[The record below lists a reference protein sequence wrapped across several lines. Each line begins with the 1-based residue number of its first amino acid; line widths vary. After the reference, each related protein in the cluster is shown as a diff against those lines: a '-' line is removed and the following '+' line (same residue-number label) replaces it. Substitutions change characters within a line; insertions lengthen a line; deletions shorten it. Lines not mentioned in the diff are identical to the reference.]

1 MTQNDEFLYQLRM
14 ANPIETVAGSYL
26 NLIRR
31 GHNYVCLCP
40 FHSEKTPSCT
50 IFTDNQNFYCF
61 GCGAGGDVI
70 TFIMRMENLNFRE
83 AVNFLASRAG
93 LTVPEDRKNDQL
105 AHRKT
110 RIYEMNRLAANFY
123 FHNLLKGDDKRG
135 LQYFS
140 QRKLTP
146 QTVKK
151 YGLGYAPDS
160 FSALSSYL
168 REQGY
173 SDDEM
178 VDAWLCGRS
187 ERTGRL
193 YDMFRG
199 RVMFPIVD
207 LRGNIIGFGGRVLD
221 DSKPK
226 YLNTG
231 KTPVFDKGNNLFSMN
246 FAKNSSEKR
255 LILAEGYM
263 DVIAINQAGFENVVA
278 TLGTA
283 ITAEQ
288 ARLISHYVDEVII
301 AYDSDSAGQNAT
313 QKAINHFSTVGIST
327 RIIHMEGAKD
337 PDEYI
342 KKFGAVKFRM
352 LLDDS
357 FDANNFMLD
366 RCENGLDLSTQQG
379 QVEYLN
385 RASKMLAKIESPL
398 EREVYI
404 SRTAQKSNISVD
416 VLKTHIDSE
425 IRKFRKIEKKKE
437 WQNITSATVLP
448 DRTNPEASQHLKESK
463 AEETIICWLLKHPEN
478 VIDISNKAPP
488 DIFVT
493 HFNKKIYTGLINKM
507 TEYNMFTISMLS
519 DEFSIEELGKIS
531 GMEAKKRDIDITADV
546 FADCINILQNYHK
559 NPHKTNE
566 EDLSDE
572 DLLKLFQSKAKKQ

>member
-1 MTQNDEFLYQLRM
+1 
-14 ANPIETVAGSYL
+14 
-26 NLIRR
+26 
-31 GHNYVCLCP
+31 
-40 FHSEKTPSCT
+40 
-50 IFTDNQNFYCF
+50 
-61 GCGAGGDVI
+61 
-70 TFIMRMENLNFRE
+70 
-83 AVNFLASRAG
+83 
-93 LTVPEDRKNDQL
+93 
-105 AHRKT
+105 
-110 RIYEMNRLAANFY
+110 
-123 FHNLLKGDDKRG
+123 
-135 LQYFS
+135 
-140 QRKLTP
+140 
-146 QTVKK
+146 
-151 YGLGYAPDS
+151 
-160 FSALSSYL
+160 
-168 REQGY
+168 
-173 SDDEM
+173 
-178 VDAWLCGRS
+178 
-187 ERTGRL
+187 
-193 YDMFRG
+193 
-199 RVMFPIVD
+199 
-207 LRGNIIGFGGRVLD
+207 
-221 DSKPK
+221 
-226 YLNTG
+226 
-231 KTPVFDKGNNLFSMN
+231 
-246 FAKNSSEKR
+246 
-255 LILAEGYM
+255 
-263 DVIAINQAGFENVVA
+263 
-278 TLGTA
+278 
-283 ITAEQ
+283 
-288 ARLISHYVDEVII
+288 
-301 AYDSDSAGQNAT
+301 
-313 QKAINHFSTVGIST
+313 
-327 RIIHMEGAKD
+327 MEGAKD

-416 VLKTHIDSE
+416 VLKTHIDSD
-425 IRKFRKIEKKKE
+425 
-437 WQNITSATVLP
+437 ITSAAVLP

-531 GMEAKKRDIDITADV
+531 GMEAKKRDIDINADV

-559 NPHKTNE
+559 NPHKTNG